1 MRSVVLERRELNK
14 DTKLRV
20 FNAMVVST
28 LLFGCDTWT
37 VQKQQ
42 ESRLQ
47 ATEMRFLRR
56 VEGLTML
63 DRVRNVGIRQRLKQE
78 QLWK

>member
-63 DRVRNVGIRQRLKQE
+63 ERVRNVGIRQRLKQE

>member
-1 MRSVVLERRELNK
+1 MRSVVLERRKLNK